1 MKKILIV
8 DDEENIRDLV
18 DLYMRKAGFKTVH
31 AKNGREALEKFDSEK
46 PSLVILDL
54 MLPYIDGETVAQK
67 LRKKSNVPIIMLT
80 AKVDETDRVQGLE
93 IGADDY
99 VAKPFS
105 PRELVARVKNIL
117 KRAYPEE
124 GTLKIKDIEI
134 NPKEMRV
141 YKNGKDL
148 GLTVKEFRVLFAL
161 AKKIGSVLTRDE
173 IMNEIYSEYDK
184 VVFDRTIDA
193 YIKNIRKKLDDNP
206 KEPKYIKSI
215 YSAGYRLIRDEL

>member
-18 DLYMRKAGFKTVH
+18 DLYMRKAGFKTVQ

-46 PSLVILDL
+46 PGLVILDL

-80 AKVDETDRVQGLE
+80 AKADETDRVQGLE

-99 VAKPFS
+99 VVKPFS

-117 KRAYPEE
+117 KRVYPEE

-161 AKKIGSVLTRDE
+161 AKKSGLVLSRDE
-173 IMNEIYSEYDK
+173 IMNEIYSEYDE

-193 YIKNIRKKLDDNP
+193 YIKNVRKKLGDNP
-206 KEPKYIKSI
+206 KEPKYIESI

>member
-31 AKNGREALEKFDSEK
+31 AKNGREALEKFDTEK

-80 AKVDETDRVQGLE
+80 AKADETDRVQGLE

-99 VAKPFS
+99 VTKPFS

-117 KRAYPEE
+117 KRTYPEE

-193 YIKNIRKKLDDNP
+193 YIKNIRKTW
-206 KEPKYIKSI
+206 
-215 YSAGYRLIRDEL
+215 

>member
-1 MKKILIV
+1 MK
-8 DDEENIRDLV
+8 
-18 DLYMRKAGFKTVH
+18 KAGFKTVQ

-46 PSLVILDL
+46 PNLVILDL
-54 MLPYIDGETVAQK
+54 MLPYVDGETIAFK

-80 AKVDETDRVQGLE
+80 AKADETDRVQGLE

-99 VAKPFS
+99 VVKPFS

-124 GTLKIKDIEI
+124 GTLKIKDLEI
-134 NPKEMRV
+134 YPKEMRV

-148 GLTVKEFRVLFAL
+148 DLTVKEFRVLFTL

-173 IMNEIYSEYDK
+173 IMNEIYSEYDE
-184 VVFDRTIDA
+184 VVYDRTIDA
-193 YIKNIRKKLDDNP
+193 YIKNIRKKLGDDP
-206 KEPKYIKSI
+206 KKPKYIESI
-215 YSAGYRLIRDEL
+215 YGAGYRLIRDEL

>member
-18 DLYMRKAGFKTVH
+18 DLYMRKAGFRTVQ

-67 LRKKSNVPIIMLT
+67 LRKKSNVPIVMLT
-80 AKVDETDRVQGLE
+80 AKADETDRVQGLE

-99 VAKPFS
+99 VVKPFS

-173 IMNEIYSEYDK
+173 IMNEIYSKYDE

-193 YIKNIRKKLDDNP
+193 YIKNIRKKLGDNP
-206 KEPKYIKSI
+206 KEPKYIESV
-215 YSAGYRLIRDEL
+215 YAAGYRLIRDEL

>member
-18 DLYMRKAGFKTVH
+18 DLYMRKAGFRTVQ
-31 AKNGREALEKFDSEK
+31 AKNGREALEKFDTEK

-67 LRKKSNVPIIMLT
+67 LRKKSNVPIVMLT
-80 AKVDETDRVQGLE
+80 AKADETDRVQGLE

-99 VAKPFS
+99 VVKPFS

-161 AKKIGSVLTRDE
+161 AKKSGSVLSRDE

-193 YIKNIRKKLDDNP
+193 YIKNIRKKLGDNP
-206 KEPKYIKSI
+206 KEPKYIESI

>member
-18 DLYMRKAGFKTVH
+18 DLYMRKAGFRTVQ
-31 AKNGREALEKFDSEK
+31 AKNGREALEKFDTEK

-67 LRKKSNVPIIMLT
+67 LRKKSNVPIVMLT
-80 AKVDETDRVQGLE
+80 AKADETDRVQGLE

-99 VAKPFS
+99 VVKPFS

-193 YIKNIRKKLDDNP
+193 YIKNIRKKLGDNP
-206 KEPKYIKSI
+206 KEPKYIESI

>member
-18 DLYMRKAGFKTVH
+18 DLYMRKAGFRTVQ

-67 LRKKSNVPIIMLT
+67 LRKKSNVPIVMLT
-80 AKVDETDRVQGLE
+80 AKADETDRVQGLE

-99 VAKPFS
+99 VVKPFS

-148 GLTVKEFRVLFAL
+148 DLTVKEFRVLFAL

-173 IMNEIYSEYDK
+173 IMNEIYSKYDE

-193 YIKNIRKKLDDNP
+193 YIKNIRKKLGDNP
-206 KEPKYIKSI
+206 KEPKYIESV
-215 YSAGYRLIRDEL
+215 YAAGYRLIRDEL

>member
-1 MKKILIV
+1 
-8 DDEENIRDLV
+8 
-18 DLYMRKAGFKTVH
+18 
-31 AKNGREALEKFDSEK
+31 
-46 PSLVILDL
+46 
-54 MLPYIDGETVAQK
+54 
-67 LRKKSNVPIIMLT
+67 MLT
-80 AKVDETDRVQGLE
+80 AKADETDRVQGLE

-99 VAKPFS
+99 VTKPFS

-124 GTLKIKDIEI
+124 GTLKIKNIEI

-141 YKNGKDL
+141 YENGKDL

-161 AKKIGSVLTRDE
+161 AKKSGSVLSRDE
-173 IMNEIYSEYDK
+173 IMNEIYSEYDE

-193 YIKNIRKKLDDNP
+193 YIKNIRKKLGDNP
-206 KEPKYIKSI
+206 KEPKYIESI